1 MEDTEQDDKNSKREL
16 GKRGMEEMESL
27 VKMMEVG
34 GGMRRGEQYKED
46 ERRFRIS
53 ITLGEIAQ
61 SSHKAHVKG
70 VVEGNEVAV
79 SRNPPEGKVHCFCRN
94 LLVLTVT
101 DNNIC

>member
-1 MEDTEQDDKNSKREL
+1 M
-16 GKRGMEEMESL
+16 
-27 VKMMEVG
+27 VKMMKG
-34 GGMRRGEQYKED
+34 GEWDEEGEQYKED

-79 SRNPPEGKVHCFCRN
+79 SRNPPEGKVHCFCRD

-101 DNNIC
+101 